1 MNYYY
6 YDIISRD
13 LSKKNIELKGEI
25 CIKLWANG
33 RIVCY
38 TIRINLGVYSRLA
51 YCSNSKLN
59 EIMSEML
66 CI

>member
-25 CIKLWANG
+25 CIKLWAK
-33 RIVCY
+33 
-38 TIRINLGVYSRLA
+38 
-51 YCSNSKLN
+51 SNS
-59 EIMSEML
+59 ML
-66 CI
+66 HYSN